1 MSIAR
6 RLISSS
12 GGELEPFSFNI
23 QTTTSGQNYELPLTA
38 PNGNQP
44 NILVNWGDG
53 TEDTITNV
61 SDVEKLH
68 TYSTSGTYT
77 IEIEGF
83 LPGFEVNNNSTYREL
98 YIGVNHW
105 GFVGLRQ
112 IDFYGCSNLSTLPT
126 DGSNNAINNEGLLNI
141 RRFDETFRS
150 TGLTVIP
157 NGLFDFSP
165 NVVSFTNTFR
175 FSFGITSIPSGLFG
189 NNTNV
194 TVMAGTFNGLTG
206 LTTIPSGLF
215 SNCPDIQNFQ
225 SVFRNCRD
233 LTSIPLTLFDNN
245 QNVTTFANSFN
256 MASTANDLIGDAPD
270 IWNRTPEPFGEDCF
284 AFCTGLNNFASIP
297 NNFK

>member
-23 QTTTSGQNYELPLTA
+23 QTTTSGQNYQLPLTA

-61 SDVEKLH
+61 SDTEKTH
-68 TYSTSGTYT
+68 TYSSVGTYT
-77 IEIEGF
+77 IEIKGF
-83 LPGFEVNNNSTYREL
+83 LPGFEVDNNSTYRDL
-98 YIGVNHW
+98 YTEVNHW
-105 GFVGLRQ
+105 GFVGLRE
-112 IDFYGCSNLSTLPT
+112 INFIGCSNLSILPT
-126 DGSNNAINNEGLLNI
+126 DGSNNAINNEGLVNI
-141 RRFDETFRS
+141 TRYVSTFAS
-150 TGLTVIP
+150 TGLTGIP
-157 NGLFDFSP
+157 SGLFDFSP
-165 NVVSFTNTFR
+165 NVVSFTNTFK
-175 FSFGITSIPSGLFG
+175 FSFGITSIPSGLFD
-189 NNTNV
+189 NNANV
-194 TVMAGTFNGLTG
+194 AVMAGTFNGLTR
-206 LTTIPSGLF
+206 LTTIPSELF
-215 SNCPDIQNFQ
+215 TNCPNIQNFQ

-245 QNVTTFANSFN
+245 QNATRFDNAFN
-256 MASTANDLIGDAPD
+256 MATEANDLTGVAPD
-270 IWNRTPEPFGEDCF
+270 IWNRNPVPLGENCF